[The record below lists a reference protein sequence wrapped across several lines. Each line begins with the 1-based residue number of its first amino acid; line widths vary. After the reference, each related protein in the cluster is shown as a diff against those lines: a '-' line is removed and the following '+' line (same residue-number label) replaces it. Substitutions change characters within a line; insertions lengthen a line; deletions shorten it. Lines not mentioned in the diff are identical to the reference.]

1 MTNLD
6 ELTELFEVY
15 NFDLTSTRNEEGKT
29 LLHLAVEEDDVPIVE
44 YLLDK
49 GVKVNVHD
57 IHGDTPLH
65 YTIRKG
71 YTYLSQILIKNGA
84 GVNAKNSNGQTPI
97 FYAVNN
103 DDENSIILLIDH
115 GADLGVYDNNGKLPI
130 HYAIEEGNLNSIDL
144 LIKNGTDIN
153 SKDQAG
159 FPSWKYALNLDKET
173 FDELVARGLNPTI
186 KDKFG
191 ETMKD
196 YIIDS
201 LRLYDFNLIKPK
213 SDPDKIYKN
222 ASKERNYSMI
232 LKGL

>member
-15 NFDLTSTRNEEGKT
+15 KFNLDSTRNEEGKT
-29 LLHLAVEEDDVPIVE
+29 LLHLAVEEDDISLVE

-49 GVKVNVHD
+49 GVKVNVYD
-57 IHGDTPLH
+57 LHGDTPLH
-65 YTIRKG
+65 YAIRKG
-71 YTYLSQILIKNGA
+71 YTNLSQILIKNGA
-84 GVNAKNSNGQTPI
+84 DVNAKNSNGQTPI

-103 DDENSIILLIDH
+103 DDENSITLLVNH
-115 GADLGVYDNNGKLPI
+115 GADLGVYDNKGRLSI
-130 HYAIEEGNLNSIDL
+130 HYAIEKGNLNSIDV
-144 LIKNGTDIN
+144 LIKNGADIN
-153 SKDQAG
+153 SKDNAG

-191 ETMKD
+191 ETMRD

-213 SDPDKIYKN
+213 PKPNEISRD
-222 ASKERNYSMI
+222 ASRERNYSI
-232 LKGL
+232 LLQGL